1 LTRPPP
7 IPARSAEE
15 VSLLEAMAA
24 IAPPG
29 VGVGCRSIRDGDEA
43 HLLPEEAGSIPARR
57 PAMRRA
63 SGAARWIA
71 HSLLSNIGINDFPVL
86 RSPSGAPVWPD
97 GISGSLAH
105 DDEMAVAAVASITD
119 VGSLG
124 IDVEPAIAL
133 PDEIAAL
140 VATSIDVVGA
150 VDRQLAGRIL
160 FAAKEAVYKAVYP
173 LDHEILDYGDIAI
186 DLSASRATTTT
197 GRRATLAYCLAP
209 RIVVL
214 AFVR

>member
-1 LTRPPP
+1 
-7 IPARSAEE
+7 
-15 VSLLEAMAA
+15 
-24 IAPPG
+24 
-29 VGVGCRSIRDGDEA
+29 
-43 HLLPEEAGSIPARR
+43 
-57 PAMRRA
+57 
-63 SGAARWIA
+63 
-71 HSLLSNIGINDFPVL
+71 
-86 RSPSGAPVWPD
+86 
-97 GISGSLAH
+97 
-105 DDEMAVAAVASITD
+105 MAVAAVASIND

>member
-1 LTRPPP
+1 
-7 IPARSAEE
+7 
-15 VSLLEAMAA
+15 LLEAMAA